1 MTFAQD
7 VGNFAEERAAEYLI
21 SLGWL
26 ILGRNIKNEFGEIDI
41 AAIDTGKNKIGVRLK
56 ELVIVEVR
64 ARTLGK
70 IQSPLESIGTRKL
83 RTLINASRLFIDD
96 NDWDGF
102 WRIDVIGITFHN
114 KIKQL
119 ENNNDWHLE
128 HVKDVTSGMN
138 IFS

>member
-21 SLGWL
+21 SLNWL
-26 ILGRNIKNEFGEIDI
+26 ILGRNVKNEFGELDI
-41 AAIDTGKNKIGVRLK
+41 TAIDTGKKNRTRSR

-83 RTLINASRLFIDD
+83 QTLIKSARLFIEE
-96 NDWDGF
+96 NEWDGF

-119 ENNNDWHLE
+119 KNNKDWNLE
-128 HVKDVTSGMN
+128 HVRDITCGMN